1 MRTISHKLLSGVL
14 AAGMMVSATSFAATN
29 IGSGTVSGSGGLT
42 TNISWDDA
50 FPGVATGS
58 VNGLVVQAKVLPVL
72 NMVISG
78 SGVIDLGT
86 LTDATYASGSVSVEL
101 GTNAVNGAGVT
112 VRSVNGGLQNA
123 SNSSVY
129 INDKTDDQVADSYK
143 FSGTVNSSDD
153 SSYTAFAQTSAI
165 SSGVEVDNNTTEHVL
180 YTSNKPQKLDQV
192 DDVVFT
198 VSAKPDIE
206 TPAGNYRDVVVVT
219 VSGNF

>member
-29 IGSGTVSGSGGLT
+29 IGTGTVSGSGGLT
-42 TNISWDDA
+42 TNVVWDDN
-50 FPGVATGS
+50 FPGMATGS
-58 VNGLVVQAKVLPVL
+58 VNGLVVQARVLPVL
-72 NMVISG
+72 NMTISG

-86 LTDATYASGSVSVEL
+86 LTSADYSSGSVSVEL

-112 VRSVNGGLQNA
+112 VRSTNGGLQNV

-129 INDKTDDQVADSYK
+129 INNLTTDEVADSYK
-143 FSGTVNSSDD
+143 FSATVNGTDD
-153 SSYTAFAQTSAI
+153 SSYAAFAQSSSIT
-165 SSGVEVDNNTTEHVL
+165 SGVEVADNTTNHVL
-180 YTSNKPQKLDQV
+180 YSSNKPQKLDQV

>member
-29 IGSGTVSGSGGLT
+29 IGTGSVSGSGGLA
-42 TNISWDDA
+42 TNVVWDDA
-50 FPGVATGS
+50 FPGAATGS

-72 NMVISG
+72 NMVVSG

-86 LTDATYASGSVSVEL
+86 LTDAAYASGSVSVEV

-112 VRSVNGGLQNA
+112 VRSTNGGLQNV

-129 INDKTDDQVADSYK
+129 INNKTTDEVADSYK
-143 FSGTVNSSDD
+143 FSAAVNGTDD
-153 SSYTAFAQTSAI
+153 SSYSAFAQSSPIT
-165 SSGVEVDNNTTEHVL
+165 SGVEVSDNTTNHVL
-180 YTSNKPQKLDQV
+180 YTSTKPQKLDQV

-198 VSAKPDIE
+198 ISAKPDIE

>member
-29 IGSGTVSGSGGLT
+29 IGTGSVSGSGGLA
-42 TNISWDDA
+42 TNVVWDDN

-72 NMVISG
+72 NMVVSG

-86 LTDATYASGSVSVEL
+86 LTDAAYASGSVSVEV

-112 VRSVNGGLQNA
+112 VRSTNGGLQNT

-129 INDKTDDQVADSYK
+129 INNTSTDEVIDSYK
-143 FSGTVNSSDD
+143 FSGTVNGSDD
-153 SSYTAFAQTSAI
+153 SSYAAFAQ
-165 SSGVEVDNNTTEHVL
+165 SSSITAGVEVSDNTTNHVL
-180 YTSNKPQKLDQV
+180 YNSNKPQKLDQV